1 MVTYE
6 ELLQAQYIKKLE
18 KLEKEKYVLFH
29 FQNYTLDLAS
39 AVQFIAA
46 GNAKY
51 AAIAGYYGML
61 NCTLWYHRNWKFL
74 GHKKYFIFSCFA
86 KYFNLKISEEQV
98 GVHTNCLIVLQKFVK
113 DERLKDKIMALLEE
127 AKKEFISFTTLK
139 TNKEETLPFLLQQSA
154 DKRKKYTY
162 YSTEKSLPDAPH
174 QLQEAKSF
182 IENTVKP
189 YISIMEKLQC

>member
-18 KLEKEKYVLFH
+18 KLEKEKYVSFH
-29 FQNYTLDLAS
+29 HQNYTLDLAS
-39 AVQFIAA
+39 AIQFIAA

-61 NCTLWYHRNWKFL
+61 NCTLWY
-74 GHKKYFIFSCFA
+74 FA
-86 KYFNLKISEEQV
+86 KYLNLKISEEQV

-113 DERLKDKIMALLEE
+113 DGGLKEKIIILLEE
-127 AKKEFISFTTLK
+127 AKKEYLSFTILK
-139 TNKEETLPFLLQQSA
+139 TGKEQTLPLLLHQGA
-154 DKRKKYTY
+154 DKRRKYTY
-162 YSTEKSLPDAPH
+162 YSTEKSFPDTSQ
-174 QLQEAKSF
+174 QLQEARNF
-182 IENTVKP
+182 VENIVKP

>member
-29 FQNYTLDLAS
+29 HQNYTLDLAS
-39 AVQFIAA
+39 AIQFIEA

-74 GHKKYFIFSCFA
+74 GHKKFLIFSCFA
-86 KYFNLKISEEQV
+86 KYFNLKISKEQV
-98 GVHTNCLIVLQKFVK
+98 GVHTNCLIVLHKFVK
-113 DERLKDKIMALLEE
+113 DQRLKEKIIILLEE
-127 AKKEFISFTTLK
+127 AKKEYLSFTILK
-139 TNKEETLPFLLQQSA
+139 TGKEQTLPLLLHQGA
-154 DKRKKYTY
+154 DKRRKYTY
-162 YSTEKSLPDAPH
+162 YSTEKSFPDTSQ
-174 QLQEAKSF
+174 QLQEARNF
-182 IENTVKP
+182 VENIVKP

>member
-29 FQNYTLDLAS
+29 HQNYTLDLAS
-39 AVQFIAA
+39 AVQFIEA

-61 NCTLWYHRNWKFL
+61 NCTLWY
-74 GHKKYFIFSCFA
+74 FA

-113 DERLKDKIMALLEE
+113 DGGLKEKIIILLEE
-127 AKKEFISFTTLK
+127 AKKEYLSFTTLK
-139 TNKEETLPFLLQQSA
+139 TRKEQTLPLMLQQGA
-154 DKRKKYTY
+154 EKRRKYTY
-162 YSTEKSLPDAPH
+162 YSTQKNLPDTSQ
-174 QLQEAKSF
+174 QLQEAKNF

>member
-29 FQNYTLDLAS
+29 HQNYTLDLAS
-39 AVQFIAA
+39 AVQFIEA

-61 NCTLWYHRNWKFL
+61 NCTLWY
-74 GHKKYFIFSCFA
+74 FA
-86 KYFNLKISEEQV
+86 KYFNLKISEEQI

-127 AKKEFISFTTLK
+127 AKKEFLSFTTLK
-139 TNKEETLPFLLQQSA
+139 KDKEDTIPFLLQQGA
-154 DKRKKYTY
+154 NKRKKYTY
-162 YSTEKSLPDAPH
+162 YSTEKNLPDNSQ
-174 QLQEAKSF
+174 QLQEAKNF
-182 IENTVKP
+182 VENIVKP

>member
-6 ELLQAQYIKKLE
+6 ELLQAQYVKKLE

-39 AVQFIAA
+39 AIQFIEA

-61 NCTLWYHRNWKFL
+61 NCTLWY
-74 GHKKYFIFSCFA
+74 FA

-113 DERLKDKIMALLEE
+113 DERLKEKIITLLEE
-127 AKKEFISFTTLK
+127 AKQEFLSFTTLK
-139 TNKEETLPFLLQQSA
+139 KGKEDTLPLLLQQGA

-162 YSTEKSLPDAPH
+162 YSTENNLPGTSQ

-182 IENTVKP
+182 IENIVKP
-189 YISIMEKLQC
+189 YISIMEKLPC

>member
-29 FQNYTLDLAS
+29 HQNYTLDLAS

-61 NCTLWYHRNWKFL
+61 NCTWWY
-74 GHKKYFIFSCFA
+74 FA
-86 KYFNLKISEEQV
+86 RYFNLKISEEQV

-113 DERLKDKIMALLEE
+113 DERLKEKIIILLEE
-127 AKKEFISFTTLK
+127 AKKEYPSFTTLK
-139 TNKEETLPFLLQQSA
+139 IGKEQTLPLMLQQGA
-154 DKRKKYTY
+154 EKRRKYTY
-162 YSTEKSLPDAPH
+162 YSTQKNLPDTSQ
-174 QLQEAKSF
+174 QLQEAKNF